1 MFPSLPDALP
11 AAAFFPRSAFRITP
25 LKYRSAS
32 AARHRKPHSL
42 LQPDANGADAN
53 INRPVEKKNNLKSC
67 QHIMAASCIKK
78 STQLSSKVQMIDFNA
93 VGLTWALSML
103 CHLIITSIRELDG
116 PQLGMAF

>member
-1 MFPSLPDALP
+1 LFPSLPDALP

-53 INRPVEKKNNLKSC
+53 INRPVEKKKS
-67 QHIMAASCIKK
+67 QIM
-78 STQLSSKVQMIDFNA
+78 STHYGSILHKEKHPTKQQGADDRLQCGRA
-93 VGLTWALSML
+93 HVGA
-103 CHLIITSIRELDG
+103 
-116 PQLGMAF
+116 